1 MLKRAIKYN
10 SSIWGGDSDKT
21 VIFVMDSSQVERE
34 RERGGTLRVRRVAVL
49 QRGVTSHQ
57 LQLPFTVQC
66 NTGQFPK
73 CIAPPDSW
81 ARAPDTISC
90 SLLDSWI
97 AQTPFSSR
105 LFPVPARSLV
115 PTFRSISISSWL
127 SCEGGGE
134 EEVYVLN
141 THWFS
146 KTSII
151 FDLKNKSIYN
161 VWKLYFSITHICCH

>member
-34 RERGGTLRVRRVAVL
+34 WERERGGTLRVTRVAVL

-97 AQTPFSSR
+97 AQTPFPYHLVSSQ
-105 LFPVPARSLV
+105 FPRGARFPPSGPSLSRRG
-115 PTFRSISISSWL
+115 FLCWGKGGG
-127 SCEGGGE
+127 EGGGLSFIQSLIFQT
-134 EEVYVLN
+134 LN
-141 THWFS
+141 YIWPE
-146 KTSII
+146 KQIN
-151 FDLKNKSIYN
+151 L
-161 VWKLYFSITHICCH
+161 